1 MKRIECLFIPMMILM
16 VMLGFEALA
25 LANEIENINEK
36 IEEIEN
42 IKCERTVEEKEIEEE
57 VSYDKLDTVGK
68 LHYKAEL
75 NGLDP
80 YLVEAISRVETG
92 HFNSNAFLNHNNFG
106 GLTGSQGVMSFDTY
120 EEGLD
125 AYIKTLVWYKSDG
138 LETVEE
144 IAGRYCPVNKDNWI
158 VMVNSVY
165 KEIKEGK
172 YL

>member
-1 MKRIECLFIPMMILM
+1 MKKNECLFILLF
-16 VMLGFEALA
+16 VLGFEALLFTNA
-25 LANEIENINEK
+25 LENFDKRIEK
-36 IEEIEN
+36 IEKT
-42 IKCERTVEEKEIEEE
+42 KCECIVEEEKEEE
-57 VSYDKLDTVGK
+57 VSYDELDTVGK

-125 AYIKTLVWYKSDG
+125 AYIRTLVWYKSDG
-138 LETVEE
+138 LETIEE
-144 IAGRYCPVNKDNWI
+144 IAGRYCPVNKDNWT
-158 VMVNSVY
+158 VAVNSVY
-165 KEIKEGK
+165 KEIKNGD

>member
-1 MKRIECLFIPMMILM
+1 MKRIGYLFIPMMVLM
-16 VMLGFEALA
+16 IMLGFEVLSLTDA
-25 LANEIENINEK
+25 IENIEGRIEK
-36 IEEIEN
+36 IEKR
-42 IKCERTVEEKEIEEE
+42 KCECTVEEKEE
-57 VSYDKLDTVGK
+57 VSYDELDTVGK

-106 GLTGSQGVMSFDTY
+106 GLTDPQGVMSFDTY

-125 AYIKTLVWYKSDG
+125 AYVRTLVWYKSDG

-144 IAGRYCPVNKDNWI
+144 IAERYCPVNKENWI
-158 VMVNSVY
+158 VMVNQVY
-165 KEIKEGK
+165 KEIKE
-172 YL
+172 